1 VGGHCSTLAARVASF
16 GGEKFSYAMSLDS
29 PQHHLPPYTTLVGFF
44 MIDYYWCYF
53 LVLFFSLF
61 SLKVHV
67 GHLKFQG
74 SPLSCIYLSIG
85 RQNSYLK
92 FFL

>member
-1 VGGHCSTLAARVASF
+1 
-16 GGEKFSYAMSLDS
+16 
-29 PQHHLPPYTTLVGFF
+29 